1 MDIIVL
7 LFGVAFGIFCT
18 FVDFFFRNKMR
29 TQALM
34 MFASA
39 RND

>member
-18 FVDFFFRNKMR
+18 FVDFFLEHDENAGIDDVRLRKE
-29 TQALM
+29 
-34 MFASA
+34 
-39 RND
+39 